1 MDPLTIV
8 VWSVGVVAMAA
19 ASWLQDRRDVR
30 REEGALTKFREEL
43 ESRVDSVEGQVGTIC
58 KEFDALKRLLE
69 KTND

>member
-30 REEGALTKFREEL
+30 REEGALAKFREEL
-43 ESRVDSVEGQVGTIC
+43 EGRVETMERQVGTLC
-58 KEFDALKRLLE
+58 NEFDALKRLFEE
-69 KTND
+69 KND

>member
-43 ESRVDSVEGQVGTIC
+43 ESRVQGLDDQMSTLL
-58 KEFDALKRLLE
+58 KELDALRRLFGE
-69 KTND
+69 KND